1 MNGHNETINAAPNDV
16 ERLSTWLDCASAIDA
31 LIARA
36 SKMIDL
42 VDHDLR
48 LQGWDT
54 QARAEALRVAMHVR
68 GVQVRMLLA
77 EQRHIAAEF
86 PRLFN
91 LLKTHGH
98 RLAIVTPNKRIQPVE
113 FMAVADGQHS
123 IFRPISVQSTGF
135 AYIENRS
142 KSVTYSTNFKVIWEQ
157 GGRRLFPE
165 SFGL

>member
-1 MNGHNETINAAPNDV
+1 MNEREDSDETV
-16 ERLSTWLDCASAIDA
+16 RRLSTWLDCASVIDEI
-31 LIARA
+31 IARA
-36 SKMIDL
+36 MRTIDV

-54 QARAEALRVAMHVR
+54 QARADELRIAMHQR
-68 GVQVRMLLA
+68 NVQVRMVLA
-77 EQRHIAAEF
+77 QQTHIAAEF

-98 RLAIVTPNKRIQPVE
+98 RLAIMTPNKRIQPVE

-123 IFRPISVQSTGF
+123 VFRPISVQSTGL
-135 AYIENRS
+135 AYFENRS
-142 KSVTYSTNFKVIWEQ
+142 KSVSYSTNFKVIWEQ

>member
-1 MNGHNETINAAPNDV
+1 MDDPTDSANNAK
-16 ERLSTWLDCASAIDA
+16 RLNTWLDCAAAIDD

-36 SKMIDL
+36 TRTIDL
-42 VDHDLR
+42 VDRDLR
-48 LQGWDT
+48 LQGWESLT
-54 QARAEALRVAMHVR
+54 RAEALRVAMHARNVH
-68 GVQVRMLLA
+68 VRMLLE

-98 RLAIVTPNKRIQPVE
+98 RLTILTPNKRVQPVE

-123 IFRPISVQSTGF
+123 LFRPISVHSTGF
-135 AYIENRS
+135 AYFENRA
-142 KSVTYSTNFKVIWEQ
+142 KSNTYSTNFKVIWEQ